1 MPSTVEK
8 LGPTRVKLTIEIP
21 FADLKPHLDK
31 AYADIAGQV
40 NIPGFRKGKVP
51 AAIIDQ
57 RFGRGAVL
65 QEAINAALPDA
76 YAQAVAE
83 SEIVPL
89 SQPEVDVTKLED
101 GDVVEFTAELD
112 VRPDFEVPAFA
123 DLVGEVAPLSTD
135 DTEVEQRIELMRQR
149 FATRE
154 DKDGAAEEGDVVTID
169 LEASQDGKPV
179 LEGSAT
185 GLSYKVGSGG
195 MIEGLDEAVTGL
207 KAGDKAEFS
216 AELVGGPA
224 KGEKADVTVT
234 VEKVQTETLPEV
246 DDEFA
251 QMISEFDTVEEMRAD
266 LTDAVQRMARVDQL
280 NAARDAVVADL
291 VAKTPFELPEAML
304 AAEIEARKQQITD
317 QLARA
322 GYSVEDY
329 LEESEDETAETP
341 EEFWAQV
348 TENGETSRMAQ
359 IILDKLADDQEVGV
373 DQSELTEMQFRR
385 AQASG
390 SSPEQEMQHMIEHNH
405 ASEWMSE
412 IRRSKVLGSIVNEA
426 TVTDSEG
433 NVVDVAS
440 IRPDGTLAEPA
451 EGESDEAAEKKPA
464 AKKAPAKKAAKADE
478 AKAEDAEE
486 KKPAAKKA
494 PAKKAAKADE
504 AKAEDAEAKP
514 KKAPAKKAAAKKS
527 EDDAA
532 E

>member
-31 AYADIAGQV
+31 AYADIASQV

-51 AAIIDQ
+51 AAVIDQ

-65 QEAINAALPDA
+65 QEAINAALPTA
-76 YAQAVAE
+76 YEKAVVDG
-83 SEIVPL
+83 SVVPL
-89 SQPEVDVTKLED
+89 GQPEIEVTKLED

-112 VRPDFEVPAFA
+112 VRPDFDVPAFA
-123 DLVGEVAPLSTD
+123 DLVAEVAPVSD
-135 DTEVEQRIELMRQR
+135 DQTEVEQRIELMRQR

-154 DKDGAAEEGDVVTID
+154 DKDGAAEAGDVVTID

-185 GLSYKVGSGG
+185 GLAYKVGSGG
-195 MIEGLDEAVTGL
+195 MIEGLDDAVTGL

-224 KGEKADVTVT
+224 KGEKADITVT

-266 LTDAVQRMARVDQL
+266 LADAVLRMARIDQL
-280 NAARDAVVADL
+280 NAARDAVVSDL
-291 VAKTPFELPEAML
+291 VSKTEFALPEAML
-304 AAEIEARKQQITD
+304 AAEIEARKQQITE

-322 GYSVEDY
+322 GYSIEDY
-329 LEESEDETAETP
+329 LAESEDETAENP

-348 TENGETSRMAQ
+348 AENAETSLKAQ
-359 IILDKLADDQEVGV
+359 IILDKLADEQEVGV
-373 DQSELTEMQFRR
+373 DQNELTEMLFRR
-385 AQASG
+385 AQNSG
-390 SSPEQEMQHMIEHNH
+390 TSPEQEMQHMIEHNH
-405 ASEWMSE
+405 AGEWMAE
-412 IRRSKVLGSIVNEA
+412 IRRGKVLGSIVEEA
-426 TVTDSEG
+426 TVTDTDG
-433 NVVDVAS
+433 ATVDVAA

-451 EGESDEAAEKKPA
+451 EDAAEAPAKKAP
-464 AKKAPAKKAAKADE
+464 AKKAPAKKAAKAED
-478 AKAEDAEE
+478 DAEP
-486 KKPAAKKA
+486 KKAPAKKA
-494 PAKKAAKADE
+494 PAKKAAKAED
-504 AKAEDAEAKP
+504 ADAEAKP
-514 KKAPAKKAAAKKS
+514 KKAPAKKPAAKK
-527 EDDAA
+527 DADAA